1 MSMKLYWLQFLTLC
15 EHGTIVIFLT
25 AALLLPARTA
35 SAQELDPGN
44 SAPLSAADAAPP
56 DLPDAPT
63 AVTAGRDA
71 GDVPIQDKPHSESTV
86 WNFPKHVA
94 LDMGHIV
101 VSPVYLRG
109 GDLKWLLPLAGASA
123 TAFATDS
130 HTMLDVVSRS
140 PTLDLTSL
148 NKTSIDV
155 SDGLRGVFMAA
166 PAGMF
171 VVGQVTHNEHTR
183 ESGLLGVEAM
193 TDAYILGEVVKLS
206 SYRERPLTDNAQGEF
221 FIGKAGTDGSF
232 ISGHALTAWSS
243 AAVLAAEYRSPWAQV
258 GIYSLAS
265 GVSVTRVLG
274 QQHFP
279 SDVLI
284 GSAAGWLIGHYVYR
298 AHRHFHEPHASLV
311 KGYGAG
317 GCSARATAC
326 ASDNGVSS
334 R

>member
-1 MSMKLYWLQFLTLC
+1 MKLYWLQFLTPC
-15 EHGTIVIFLT
+15 ERCTIVLLLT
-25 AALLLPARTA
+25 TALLLPRGTA
-35 SAQELDPGN
+35 SAQESATSH
-44 SAPLSAADAAPP
+44 SAPLSAESTASS

-63 AVTAGRDA
+63 AVTVGRDA
-71 GDVPIQDKPHSESTV
+71 GEIPLEDKPHSEATV
-86 WNFPKHVA
+86 GNFPKHVL

-101 VSPVYLRG
+101 ISPAYIRG

-148 NKTSIDV
+148 NKTSINV
-155 SDGLRGVFMAA
+155 SDGLRAGFIAA

-171 VVGQVTHNEHTR
+171 VVGHLTHNEHTR
-183 ESGLLGVEAM
+183 ESGLLGVEAV
-193 TDAYILGEVVKLS
+193 TDAYLVGEIVKVS
-206 SYRERPLTDNAQGEF
+206 SYRERPLADNAQGEF

-243 AAVLAAEYRSPWAQV
+243 AAVLAAEYKSPWAQV

-298 AHRHFHEPHASLV
+298 AHRHVH
-311 KGYGAG
+311 
-317 GCSARATAC
+317 
-326 ASDNGVSS
+326 
-334 R
+334 